1 MDAPFA
7 PQRRFEPHM
16 LDMRLLLVLA
26 LFFFS
31 TVSGKAETLFAA
43 PNREY
48 SAVVGQNEF
57 RVHTLSIKRGEK
69 ELFST
74 ATGYGDYTEVSWSPD
89 SEYLAV
95 VARGTKTT
103 MNLEVYRIEADKVIP
118 VELPDFRLNILGR
131 FQKIEGGRYQFD
143 ESLDWK
149 KGPAL
154 QFVTRG
160 SLVEGASNPKD
171 DPGNWYHFNVMI
183 GFSSTKARLL
193 YVSPKDPDQQPGVAK
208 PAKAGD

>member
-1 MDAPFA
+1 M
-7 PQRRFEPHM
+7 Q
-16 LDMRLLLVLA
+16 DMRSLLFLA
-26 LFFFS
+26 VFLFIA
-31 TVSGKAETLFAA
+31 VSGKAETVLVA

-48 SAVVGQNEF
+48 SAVVGQDES

-69 ELFST
+69 TILST
-74 ATGYGDYTEVSWSPD
+74 AAGYGDYTEVSWSPD
-89 SEYLAV
+89 SQYLAV

-103 MNLEVYRIEADKVIP
+103 MNLEVYRIKADKVTP

-160 SLVEGASNPKD
+160 SLEEGASNPKD

-183 GFSSTKARLL
+183 GFSSAKARLL
-193 YVSPKDPDQQPGVAK
+193 VVSPKDPDEQGGVAK